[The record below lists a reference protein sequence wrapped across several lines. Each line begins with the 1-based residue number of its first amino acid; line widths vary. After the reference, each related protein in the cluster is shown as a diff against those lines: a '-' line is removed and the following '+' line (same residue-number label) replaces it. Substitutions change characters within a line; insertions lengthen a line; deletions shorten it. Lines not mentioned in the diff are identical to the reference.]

1 MKAATALLNI
11 LPNDM
16 YLYSKIQQYST
27 RKSKKQKR
35 QITQDEIAEDDE
47 LQMRRIHKRQATDV
61 QKCIF
66 CERGHDLIEFQ
77 TISADKNV

>member
-1 MKAATALLNI
+1 MKAVTALLNI
-11 LPNDM
+11 LPNGM

-47 LQMRRIHKRQATDV
+47 LQM
-61 QKCIF
+61 
-66 CERGHDLIEFQ
+66 
-77 TISADKNV
+77 